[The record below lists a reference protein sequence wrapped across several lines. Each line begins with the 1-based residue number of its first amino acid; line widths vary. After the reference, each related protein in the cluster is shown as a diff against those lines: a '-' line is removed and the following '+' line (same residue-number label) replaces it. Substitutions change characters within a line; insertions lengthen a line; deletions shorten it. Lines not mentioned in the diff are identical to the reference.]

1 MTMSHYTHN
10 DDEARSDAER
20 SLSDVIAELRRKRE
34 GIEAGRDITRVE
46 DAPPPVE
53 QGFPPAPSMFAYH
66 LRMELIERENA
77 LLDKN
82 RKYGNS
88 ALEPMRVFSRSG
100 PVEQLDVRIDD
111 KLSRIRSRQD
121 DDDEDAEEDL
131 LGYLLLKRV
140 AKRMGIA

>member
-1 MTMSHYTHN
+1 MSHYSHHDN
-10 DDEARSDAER
+10 DAETDAER

-34 GIEAGRDITRVE
+34 DIEAGRDIAPVS
-46 DAPPPVE
+46 APPPPSVE
-53 QGFPPAPSMFAYH
+53 SGFPPAPSMFAYH

-100 PVEQLDVRIDD
+100 PTEQLDVRIDD

-140 AKRMGIA
+140 ARRMGIK

>member
-10 DDEARSDAER
+10 DDEARNDAER

-34 GIEAGRDITRVE
+34 DIEAGRDITRVE
-46 DAPPPVE
+46 AAPPPVE

>member
-1 MTMSHYTHN
+1 MSHYSHHDSDAET
-10 DDEARSDAER
+10 DAER

-34 GIEAGRDITRVE
+34 DIEAGRDIAPVN
-46 DAPPPVE
+46 APPPPV
-53 QGFPPAPSMFAYH
+53 QHADGGVAPSMFAYH

-100 PVEQLDVRIDD
+100 PRIGVGETRTL
-111 KLSRIRSRQD
+111 KSALLSIMLFWSHLRCSTPHMVLAGPSGIS
-121 DDDEDAEEDL
+121 
-131 LGYLLLKRV
+131 LGER
-140 AKRMGIA
+140 